1 LRKGP
6 AAKIR
11 ELVQSIDALGSDFFG
26 ESFARLRVAVHACSN
41 CFDAAADDQLAKLR
55 GFKDALYAQLLES
68 FPAHSDQCD
77 VLHGLLDNSAEDL
90 LIKKVLEECIDL
102 AREMH
107 EATVAYSNL
116 PTRHGCAE
124 GGKDDPGFGGLRCLV
139 RPQANLATR
148 CTAANTKVLDLR
160 EPFKRA
166 LAQIRATGNMLA
178 DAAMDRCA
186 TRARSLGEEY
196 APMACGGSDGASWH
210 ADLEEDAP
218 FDLAHK
224 KALESLRK
232 LAPSDYETNAAK
244 LETSIEEAHSIADIR
259 SVPREDFASELKVLD
274 NLRASCVLGLF
285 MAIFDEAANNA
296 SRLGCAAK
304 VCARAG

>member
-1 LRKGP
+1 MPRSVPG
-6 AAKIR
+6 
-11 ELVQSIDALGSDFFG
+11 EFG
-26 ESFARLRVAVHACSN
+26 DEVHRC
-41 CFDAAADDQLAKLR
+41 KV
-55 GFKDALYAQLLES
+55 
-68 FPAHSDQCD
+68 P
-77 VLHGLLDNSAEDL
+77 DL
-90 LIKKVLEECIDL
+90 C
-102 AREMH
+102 
-107 EATVAYSNL
+107 
-116 PTRHGCAE
+116 
-124 GGKDDPGFGGLRCLV
+124 
-139 RPQANLATR
+139 
-148 CTAANTKVLDLR
+148 

-244 LETSIEEAHSIADIR
+244 LETSIEEANSIADIR
-259 SVPREDFASELKVLD
+259 SAPREDFTSELKVLD

-285 MAIFDEAANNA
+285 MAIFDEAASNDAAARKLRAHGREEGEDNA

-304 VCARAG
+304 ICARAG